1 MAPATA
7 TEHIKAALYDRIQRD
22 PRFREHRSETAAAA
36 EIRARLLGPNIFDV
50 VWGDDERWY
59 VKVHMPRAE
68 LRLLIPVEDIVPSTE
83 TEIDAE
89 IESLIQQA
97 GA

>member
-22 PRFREHRSETAAAA
+22 PRFREHRDPSAAAA

-68 LRLLIPVEDIVPSTE
+68 LRLLIPVEEIVPSSRTA
-83 TEIDAE
+83 IVAV
-89 IESLIQQA
+89 IESVIARA

>member
-7 TEHIKAALYDRIQRD
+7 TDHIKAALYDRIQRD
-22 PRFREHRSETAAAA
+22 PRFREHRDPQAAAK
-36 EIRARLLGPNIFDV
+36 EIKARLMGPNIFEV

-59 VKVHMPRAE
+59 VRVHMPRAE
-68 LRLLIPVEDIVPSTE
+68 LRLLIPVEEIVPSTA

>member
-7 TEHIKAALYDRIQRD
+7 TDHIKAALHDRIQRD
-22 PRFREHRSETAAAA
+22 PRFREHRSDAAAEA
-36 EIRARLLGPNIFDV
+36 EIRARLLGPNIFEV

-59 VKVHMPRAE
+59 VRVHMPRAE
-68 LRLLIPVEDIVPSTE
+68 LRLLIPVEEIVPSTA
-83 TEIDAE
+83 TAIDAE
-89 IESLIQQA
+89 IESLIEQA